1 VVVEALNWGKFR
13 MKQPIRWKRS
23 ATLVAALAFV
33 ISACGGSTD
42 EPSAPAPTPQPTE
55 EAPSTELETTSIRL
69 ATSPP
74 DFETLTDVYWIK
86 LLEEAGLTVETFEFE
101 SSPDTV
107 RAVAAGEGD
116 VINTSP
122 LAIMQYIQQ
131 NGGGLTIVGVE
142 LLTTDYV
149 LLAQKG
155 IETLADLEG
164 EIIGISTPGDLSDSL
179 TRLMLKNAGVDPES
193 VEYAQIGGTSARV
206 AALGAGQI
214 AGGAAHVLNAL
225 VGAREF
231 DLQILAQYGDYVPGY
246 AQRFLAMNP
255 EWMAAHPNTA
265 QLLVDKM
272 IEAQR
277 WAQDNRE
284 EFIALGLEEL
294 EGLPEDLA
302 NEAYDVF
309 MSYPEF
315 FAVNGGMDK
324 IGPTAEVE
332 IAQGNLDAAFLD
344 SYDEWVDSS
353 FVERSL
359 ERLGR
364 Y

>member
-1 VVVEALNWGKFR
+1 MNSMSTA
-13 MKQPIRWKRS
+13 RWRS
-23 ATLVAALAFV
+23 IGLSTALALA
-33 ISACGGSTD
+33 IAACGGASD
-42 EPSAPAPTPQPTE
+42 EGSAP
-55 EAPSTELETTSIRL
+55 SLETTVIRL

-86 LLEEAGLTVETFEFE
+86 LLEEAGLTVETFKFE
-101 SSPDTV
+101 KAPDTV

-116 VINTSP
+116 VINSAP
-122 LAIMQYIQQ
+122 LPIMQYIQQ

-149 LLAQKG
+149 LVSQKQYA
-155 IETLADLEG
+155 TLDDLRG
-164 EIIGISTPGDLSDSL
+164 QVIGISTPGDISDSL
-179 TRLMLKNAGVDPES
+179 TRVMLKNAGVDPNEL
-193 VEYAQIGGTSARV
+193 EYAQIGGTGARI

-214 AGGAAHVLNAL
+214 AGGLAHVLNGL

-231 DLQILAQYGDYVPGY
+231 DLKILANVADFVPPY
-246 AQRFLAMNP
+246 AQRFLAINP
-255 EWMAAHPNTA
+255 VWMEANPNTA

-277 WAQDNRE
+277 WAQDDRE
-284 EFIALGLEEL
+284 EYIAFGVEQL
-294 EGLPEDLA
+294 EGLPVDLA

-309 MSYPEF
+309 MSFPEF

-324 IGPTAEVE
+324 IRPTAEVE
-332 IAQGNLDAAFLD
+332 VALGNLDPEFLD
-344 SYDEWVDSS
+344 KYDEWTDESLVKSA
-353 FVERSL
+353 L
-359 ERLGR
+359 ERLGT